1 VCICDFIVVSSA
13 VLPIPEEENK
23 KSNEAA
29 SIPRSKS
36 SGYLSGKGNEG
47 CYDNEGHVRPTP
59 SVRVQPVAEQQP
71 PLSKEPPKAAAVGQG
86 RKSNVVKEVD
96 NIKKK
101 REERRVKNAEI
112 KQKKLEDYDP
122 DNPNWQFAGMVKQ
135 FRSDIEI
142 HPISS
147 FEPVI
152 DDRICVCVRKRPLSK
167 KEMTKKD
174 IDIITIPDGSL
185 TLVHEPKTKVDL
197 TKYLEHHKFN
207 FDYSFDQS
215 ATNELVYHY
224 SAKSLVETVFNQGMA
239 TCFAY
244 GQTGSGKT
252 HTMGGNFHGRDQD
265 ATKGI
270 YALAAGDVFR
280 LNRVTYGSHDLVV
293 SSSFF
298 EIYCGKVYDLLNNK
312 KKLRILED
320 AKSRVQILDLQE
332 VNVTCVAD
340 VLHLIET
347 GNSVRLISDHTQP
360 RIYIPPYIREI
371 IQKLHIRHDYRPNT

>member
-1 VCICDFIVVSSA
+1 M
-13 VLPIPEEENK
+13 L
-23 KSNEAA
+23 
-29 SIPRSKS
+29 
-36 SGYLSGKGNEG
+36 YLS
-47 CYDNEGHVRPTP
+47 
-59 SVRVQPVAEQQP
+59 Q
-71 PLSKEPPKAAAVGQG
+71 
-86 RKSNVVKEVD
+86 
-96 NIKKK
+96 
-101 REERRVKNAEI
+101 
-112 KQKKLEDYDP
+112 
-122 DNPNWQFAGMVKQ
+122 
-135 FRSDIEI
+135 
-142 HPISS
+142 
-147 FEPVI
+147 VI

-320 AKSRVQILDLQE
+320 AKSRVQ
-332 VNVTCVAD
+332 VMM
-340 VLHLIET
+340 
-347 GNSVRLISDHTQP
+347 
-360 RIYIPPYIREI
+360 EI
-371 IQKLHIRHDYRPNT
+371 